1 MRHTAVTQPP
11 CQNGNDGQQA
21 VRFCCA
27 GCNAVCFGH
36 VQVTGHCLYVCD
48 DGIPAAGYF
57 YAEEQDNDQRDG
69 HKDTLNQV
77 CCAGCQEAACC
88 GIANDNNSGNNHC
101 PNIVHTEQAAEEFTT
116 GSKTGCCVRDEEY
129 DNDDG
134 GNAHQDVFV
143 ITISAGE
150 KVRDSDGV
158 ICHMGVNTDS
168 LGNDEP
174 VEIRTDGKTD
184 SCPRRVCHT
193 CQVSNTGQTH
203 QKPAA
208 HVGCFRTHGCDK
220 GAQFS
225 AAQIEVVYVV
235 VFLGAIDADAQHGNE
250 VNGDGNHNTY
260 FC

>member
-1 MRHTAVTQPP
+1 
-11 CQNGNDGQQA
+11 
-21 VRFCCA
+21 
-27 GCNAVCFGH
+27 
-36 VQVTGHCLYVCD
+36 
-48 DGIPAAGYF
+48 
-57 YAEEQDNDQRDG
+57 
-69 HKDTLNQV
+69 
-77 CCAGCQEAACC
+77 
-88 GIANDNNSGNNHC
+88 
-101 PNIVHTEQAAEEFTT
+101 
-116 GSKTGCCVRDEEY
+116 
-129 DNDDG
+129 
-134 GNAHQDVFV
+134 
-143 ITISAGE
+143 
-150 KVRDSDGV
+150 
-158 ICHMGVNTDS
+158 MGVNTDS

-174 VEIRTDGKTD
+174 VEISTDGKTD

-208 HVGCFRTHGCDK
+208 HVGCFRTHGCYK